1 MILFERKSQ
10 IFGNQIECLLLLNL
24 TFTDQRRNTKKLEN
38 IFNSIM
44 TINQPIKIYDV
55 QLKELNK
62 EV

>member
-10 IFGNQIECLLLLNL
+10 IFGNQIECLLLLNHS
-24 TFTDQRRNTKKLEN
+24 QIKEEIQKKLEN

-55 QLKELNK
+55 QLKN
-62 EV
+62 